1 VKFELIFRSRRPRRS
16 KERETISEIKIIR
29 IDGLWDDM
37 IKIIRMMDYGD
48 DIMCFRHCKI
58 CILITAFLCMYT

>member
-29 IDGLWDDM
+29 TDGLWDDM
-37 IKIIRMMDYGD
+37 IKIIRMMDYGG
-48 DIMCFRHCKI
+48 
-58 CILITAFLCMYT
+58 